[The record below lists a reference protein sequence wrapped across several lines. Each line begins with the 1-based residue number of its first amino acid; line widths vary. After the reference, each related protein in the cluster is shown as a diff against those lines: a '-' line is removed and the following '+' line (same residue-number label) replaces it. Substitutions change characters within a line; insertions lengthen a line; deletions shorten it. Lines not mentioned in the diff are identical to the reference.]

1 MYTIKIANN
10 VTTTVP
16 ELKDFLYK
24 RVLLTNFHCFNLY
37 RYVSSSVS
45 ICFTS
50 SPKTKITGY
59 VDMDNNNV
67 YLYQRQKFRKNKRP
81 ARNVITIYKVPV
93 DKVKYA
99 KQFNHH
105 FKLELI

>member
-24 RVLLTNFHCFNLY
+24 SVLLTNFKCFNLNC
-37 RYVSSSVS
+37 YVGSIVS

-50 SPKTKITGY
+50 SPKAKITGY
-59 VDMDNNNV
+59 VDMDNDNV
-67 YLYQRQKFRKNKRP
+67 YLYQRQKFRKNKRS

-93 DKVKYA
+93 NKVKYA
-99 KQFNHH
+99 KQFNHY